1 MKLSEYAKKKG
12 ISYSTAKRW
21 FHAGLIAGAH
31 KSKSGSLFVEEH
43 VTPSKD
49 EKDKKYVTYAR
60 VSNQSR
66 KAELEYQVTRISEF
80 CKANGYTVTKS
91 YKEVASGMNDKRR
104 EFWKMIDSK
113 PDVIV
118 VENKDRLT
126 RFGFEYI
133 KRLLEKQGIVII
145 VMNESETDEQD
156 LIKDLVSI
164 ITSFCCRLYG
174 LRRGKNKAKELKKK
188 IETDTEVVKEE

>member
-12 ISYSTAKRW
+12 ISYNTAKRW
-21 FHAGLIAGAH
+21 FHKGYIEGAYQMPTGTILI
-31 KSKSGSLFVEEH
+31 EEP
-43 VTPSKD
+43 TSTKTQ
-49 EKDKKYVTYAR
+49 KDKVFVTYSR
-60 VSNQSR
+60 VSSQTKRNDLSNQ
-66 KAELEYQVTRISEF
+66 VDRIANF
-80 CKANGYTVTKS
+80 CKANGYQVTKS

-133 KRLLEKQGIVII
+133 SRLLEKQEIEII
-145 VMNESETDEQD
+145 VMNESESDEQD

-164 ITSFCCRLYG
+164 ITSFCCRIYG
-174 LRRGKNKAKELKKK
+174 LRRGQNKARRIKEQ
-188 IETDTEVVKEE
+188 IENDK

>member
-21 FHAGLIAGAH
+21 FHAGLIEGAYQMET
-31 KSKSGSLFVEEH
+31 GTILVEEP
-43 VTPSKD
+43 VISKA
-49 EKDKKYVTYAR
+49 ETKKYVTYAR

-66 KAELEYQVTRISEF
+66 KAELEYQVNRLSDF
-80 CKANGYTVTKS
+80 CKANGNIVTKS
-91 YKEVASGMNDKRR
+91 YKEVASGMNDQRR
-104 EFWKMIDSK
+104 EFWKMIDSN

-133 KRLLEKQGIVII
+133 KRLAEKQGIEII

-174 LRRGKNKAKELKKK
+174 LRRGHNKAKK
-188 IETDTEVVKEE
+188 IKEQIEANDDLTNE